1 VPSLPEVVQR
11 LRGSSS
17 GVDIDTEEGRSFLQE
32 RVAFFNKV
40 TFLISGT
47 FFLASLA
54 VGRDYTVS
62 QGGRVD
68 WRPGALHLA
77 TLLVSLAAWQVCR
90 RPLRL
95 GTRALLLIDAASL
108 FFPLLG
114 FSLQVP
120 TAPPV
125 LTGQIAYMLVLIL
138 TNMAILRAVLVPS
151 SAWHTTRVTV
161 LAAIPVA
168 LGLVALG
175 PPPGLPAR
183 VANVNWI
190 WSALWVACA
199 VVVATLASR
208 VIYGLREE
216 VQKAQRLGQYT
227 LEEKLGE
234 GGMGA
239 VYRARHALLRRPTAI
254 KLLPPEKAGHVAL
267 ERFER
272 EVQLTASLSH
282 PNTVSVFDY
291 GRTPDGIFY
300 YAMEYLDGTDL
311 ETLARED
318 GPQPEGRVVHVLEQ
332 VAASLVE
339 AHGIGLIHRDIKPEN
354 VILCERGG
362 VPDVAKVLDFG
373 LVKDLER
380 GSSLTQADLVQGT
393 PLYLSPEAITAPDR
407 VGPGSDIYAVGAVA
421 YYLLTGRHVFE
432 GATVV
437 EVCSHHLHTAP
448 VPPSQR
454 LARSVHPG
462 LEELIL
468 ACLAKDPA
476 ARPASAAELRDRL
489 RALSGLEAWREETAR
504 EWWARWRARPR
515 QPSAPA
521 TAARPPAS
529 RTVSV
534 ALGDRGAP
542 PAR

>member
-1 VPSLPEVVQR
+1 VPSLPEVIHR

-17 GVDIDTEEGRSFLQE
+17 GVDIDTEEGRAFLQE
-32 RVAFFNKV
+32 RIAFFNKV
-40 TFLISGT
+40 AFLISGT
-47 FFLASLA
+47 FFVASLV

-90 RPLRL
+90 RSLRL
-95 GTRALLLIDAASL
+95 GTRTLPLIDAASL

-161 LAAIPVA
+161 LAAVPVA
-168 LGLVALG
+168 LGLAALG
-175 PPPGLPAR
+175 PPPGLPPR
-183 VANVNWI
+183 VAGVNWI

-199 VVVATLASR
+199 VVVATLTSR

-216 VQKAQRLGQYT
+216 IQKAHRLGQYT

-234 GGMGA
+234 GGMGI
-239 VYRARHALLRRPTAI
+239 VYRARHAMLRRPTAI
-254 KLLPPEKAGHVAL
+254 KLLPPDRAGHVAL

-300 YAMEYLDGTDL
+300 YAMEYLDGADL
-311 ETLARED
+311 ETLTRDD

-373 LVKDLER
+373 LVKDLES
-380 GSSLTQADLVQGT
+380 GSSLTHADLVQGT
-393 PLYLSPEAITAPDR
+393 PLYLSPEAITAPAT
-407 VGPGSDIYAVGAVA
+407 VGAQSDIYAAGAVA
-421 YYLLTGRHVFE
+421 YYLLTGRHVFD

-437 EVCSHHLHTAP
+437 EVCSHHLHTPP
-448 VPPSQR
+448 VTPSER
-454 LARSVHPG
+454 LGRPVHPG
-462 LEELIL
+462 LDALIL
-468 ACLAKDPA
+468 ACLAKDPS
-476 ARPASAAELRDRL
+476 ARPDGAASL
-489 RALSGLEAWREETAR
+489 RAQLRGLTGLSSWSEEAAR
-504 EWWARWRARPR
+504 EWWTRWRARHPPR
-515 QPSAPA
+515 SRPTA
-521 TAARPPAS
+521 TTRARGP
-529 RTVSV
+529 RTVAV
-534 ALGDRGAP
+534 ALGDRDASSP
-542 PAR
+542 S